1 MMDFLWEIIQKMK
14 SGFEALGYD
23 TGPMETPIIPVIVGD
38 DDKAFLLWKFLREDG
53 VFTNPVIYPAVPKGQ
68 SLIRTRYSATHSG
81 DELDAVLANFE
92 KCGQLLG
99 VIS

>member
-1 MMDFLWEIIQKMK
+1 MMDLLWEITHKMK
-14 SGFEALGYD
+14 SGFEAIGYD
-23 TGPMETPIIPVIVGD
+23 TGPAETPIVPVIVGD

-53 VFTNPVIYPAVPKGQ
+53 VFTNPAIYPAVPKGQ
-68 SLIRTRYSATHSG
+68 SLIRTNYSATPDG
-81 DELDAVLANFE
+81 DELDAVLASFE